1 MSTKQVAFDIIMKL
15 KVYFTVLIGM
25 SLSALFEKTKFDPI
39 VQLRNNKL
47 DNEMG
52 GKLVRSFLVIKLG
65 V

>member
-15 KVYFTVLIGM
+15 KVYLTVLIGM

-39 VQLRNNKL
+39 VQLRKNKL

>member
-15 KVYFTVLIGM
+15 KVYLTVLIGM
-25 SLSALFEKTKFDPI
+25 SLSALIEKTKFDPI

>member
-1 MSTKQVAFDIIMKL
+1 
-15 KVYFTVLIGM
+15 M